1 MDSYS
6 NKINRIKYTIDEIR
20 DDIEKMKM
28 VQKYL
33 YIIIYISY
41 YSIKYILQ
49 KNEKTISTMMTSINP
64 KNANLNNFRSNEGD
78 NMISNTANS
87 LFQRNNYGI
96 EKEAINEGITN
107 NYIKYGYKNRN
118 NNSNH

>member
-33 YIIIYISY
+33 YNYLNFSY
-41 YSIKYILQ
+41 YSVKYIL
-49 KNEKTISTMMTSINP
+49 
-64 KNANLNNFRSNEGD
+64 
-78 NMISNTANS
+78 
-87 LFQRNNYGI
+87 
-96 EKEAINEGITN
+96 
-107 NYIKYGYKNRN
+107 
-118 NNSNH
+118 